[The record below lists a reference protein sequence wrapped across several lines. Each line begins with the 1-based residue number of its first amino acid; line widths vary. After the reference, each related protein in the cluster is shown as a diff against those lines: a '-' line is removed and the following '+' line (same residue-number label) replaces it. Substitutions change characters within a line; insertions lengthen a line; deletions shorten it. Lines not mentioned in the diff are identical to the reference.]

1 MFSQVKIGENP
12 SQINSYSLLELES
25 TDKVFVLNK
34 MTSSQMEAIQPLEG
48 ALVYNLNEKCIF
60 IYESSLWKS
69 LCNNGSDNQSL
80 TFDSLSNIITLENG
94 GSIDLSVYIN
104 SDDQVLSFNNST
116 NVLTLEDGG
125 MVDLTK
131 FLDDTN
137 TDEQEITDFSVNGS
151 NVLSITLE
159 NGNTQTVDLSSLNN
173 SGTDDQ
179 ALSFDNSSNV
189 LTLEDGG
196 TVDLT
201 KFLDDTNTDEQ
212 EITDFSINGSN
223 ILSITLE
230 NGNTQTVDMSSYVN
244 NDTNELQ
251 SLSQSG
257 TDVSLS
263 NGGGTISVADN
274 DNDSSNELQSLSQS
288 GNDVT
293 LSNSG
298 GTISFT
304 KETIGYIFAALHHSG
319 ANGNGAILYQINNSV
334 TGSSRTTRTN
344 TGRYNVRFSTPHPNG
359 ANYPISL
366 GVRVDGNRD
375 GRIIQVVDGTQ
386 NANGF
391 NVVIL
396 TGDNGTAADPYVD
409 SHWYFNVSA
418 TKEVITNISVN

>member
-1 MFSQVKIGENP
+1 
-12 SQINSYSLLELES
+12 
-25 TDKVFVLNK
+25 
-34 MTSSQMEAIQPLEG
+34 
-48 ALVYNLNEKCIF
+48 
-60 IYESSLWKS
+60 
-69 LCNNGSDNQSL
+69 
-80 TFDSLSNIITLENG
+80 
-94 GSIDLSVYIN
+94 
-104 SDDQVLSFNNST
+104 
-116 NVLTLEDGG
+116 
-125 MVDLTK
+125 
-131 FLDDTN
+131 
-137 TDEQEITDFSVNGS
+137 
-151 NVLSITLE
+151 
-159 NGNTQTVDLSSLNN
+159 
-173 SGTDDQ
+173 
-179 ALSFDNSSNV
+179 